1 MDWSTK
7 WTKVKAHTGS
17 QIGHYFGNFR
27 ADELANRG
35 ANKDLILRM
44 NNAPNS
50 QPALSSI
57 RVQHAHPS
65 KKHKMK
71 TKVKLKIKDKGD
83 TDIIPQKPIT
93 ECF

>member
-35 ANKDLILRM
+35 ANKDLILRKD
-44 NNAPNS
+44 NAPNS
-50 QPALSSI
+50 RPALNNI
-57 RVQHAHPS
+57 RVQHAHPP
-65 KKHKMK
+65 KKPKEK
-71 TKVKLKIKDKGD
+71 TKVKVKVNDK
-83 TDIIPQKPIT
+83 
-93 ECF
+93 